1 MIQDNLFLSKLI
13 VERGTRTGF
22 NREGLEGKGMSE
34 KKVEAIL
41 TASERSKGG
50 ELSDRDLERI
60 KGLAE
65 LAIRLSGERE
75 RLNGYVESGM
85 KRIAPNTSV
94 VAGPTIG
101 AGLMAKAGG
110 LGRSGG
116 VPAGA
121 IRI

>member
-1 MIQDNLFLSKLI
+1 DNLFLCKLI

-65 LAIRLSGERE
+65 LAIRLSSERE
-75 RLNGYVESGM
+75 KLNGYVESGM
-85 KRIAPNTSV
+85 KRMAPNTFV
-94 VAGPTIG
+94 VARPTIG
-101 AGLMAKAGG
+101 ARLTATHGWLAGLAG
-110 LGRSGG
+110 LR
-116 VPAGA
+116 
-121 IRI
+121 